1 MYIVGMNKEKIKNFL
16 QNCTEKQFKIVCCR
30 NRYPIDIYTLDFY
43 DYKDQLCKLK
53 RVIVYDDSLK
63 NGKLVKDVIF
73 ASEEDERKFLFEGY
87 GLRYLYCTPEYGKYL
102 SDKYHL
108 NERVTWTEPTIYQ
121 HELFKENHRI
131 ARYLEKRPF
140 DPSLL
145 EKYKNIFIDINP
157 IIITEVKEND

>member
-1 MYIVGMNKEKIKNFL
+1 MNKEKIKNFL

-108 NERVTWTEPTIYQ
+108 NEKIVPAGLMEYE
-121 HELFKENHRI
+121 HKLFKENKLI
-131 ARYLEKRPF
+131 TRYFEKRRCTF
-140 DPSLL
+140 VDM
-145 EKYKNIFIDINP
+145 EKYKNIFIDINNP
-157 IIITEVKEND
+157 IIITEAKEND